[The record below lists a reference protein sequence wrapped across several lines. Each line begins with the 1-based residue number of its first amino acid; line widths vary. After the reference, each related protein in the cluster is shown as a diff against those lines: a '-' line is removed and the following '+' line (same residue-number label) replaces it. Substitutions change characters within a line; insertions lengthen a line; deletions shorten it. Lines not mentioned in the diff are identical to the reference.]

1 VLKKEAIEKIEN
13 HIVTII
19 LAVIIVYIIC
29 ALVFGYDLPDGILSP
44 LFN

>member
-1 VLKKEAIEKIEN
+1 LKKEAIGKIEN

-19 LAVIIVYIIC
+19 LAVVIVYIIC
-29 ALVFGYDLPDGILSP
+29 TLVFGYDFPGGILSP

>member
-1 VLKKEAIEKIEN
+1 MKKEAIEKIEN

-19 LAVIIVYIIC
+19 LAVIIVYFIC
-29 ALVFGYDLPDGILSP
+29 ATFFGYNLPAGILSL